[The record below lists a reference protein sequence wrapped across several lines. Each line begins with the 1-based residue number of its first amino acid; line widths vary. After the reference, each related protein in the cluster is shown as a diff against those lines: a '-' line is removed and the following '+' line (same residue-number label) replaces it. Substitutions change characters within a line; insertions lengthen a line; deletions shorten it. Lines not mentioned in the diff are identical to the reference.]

1 MIDSKTSAYNFE
13 TVKDDFLDVKK
24 HTLSNGL
31 TLFLSVNKD
40 EPRIFTNIAVRAG
53 SKHDPA
59 ETTGLAHYMEHMLF
73 KGTSKIGTIDWEKKK
88 NTSIISPSYTN
99 CTARQKSPKRK
110 KTFTARS
117 TACRTR
123 LLN

>member
-1 MIDSKTSAYNFE
+1 MT
-13 TVKDDFLDVKK
+13 
-24 HTLSNGL
+24 
-31 TLFLSVNKD
+31 
-40 EPRIFTNIAVRAG
+40 
-53 SKHDPA
+53 PA

-73 KGTSKIGTIDWEKKK
+73 KGTSKIGTIDWEKEKEYLDH
-88 NTSIISPSYTN
+88 ISELYELH
-99 CTARQKSPKRK
+99 RQTKEPEKK

>member
-53 SKHDPA
+53 SKHDPRRDHRP
-59 ETTGLAHYMEHMLF
+59 GSLHGAHAL
-73 KGTSKIGTIDWEKKK
+73 
-88 NTSIISPSYTN
+88 
-99 CTARQKSPKRK
+99 
-110 KTFTARS
+110 
-117 TACRTR
+117 
-123 LLN
+123 